1 MESVRLTGL
10 KKCFGD
16 FWAVKG
22 VDLTVNE
29 GEFFGLLGPNGA
41 GKSTTIKM
49 LTGLLRP
56 TAGKASV
63 CGFDVVERPIEVK
76 SRIGLLPE
84 DLNLYE
90 RLSGEEFVH
99 FAGRMYSLD
108 EETVRTRTA
117 ELFELLELTEQKDK
131 LIIDYSFGMK
141 KKVGLAAALIHRPKV
156 IFLDEP
162 FNGIDVISMRSVRR
176 VLRELTGRGI
186 TIFFS
191 SHVMEVVEKL
201 CNRIA
206 IMHKGEIA
214 AVGTIEQLREQM
226 IHHPE
231 AELEDIFLH
240 FVGER
245 GEARRLSWI
254 T

>member
-22 VDLTVNE
+22 VDLTVYE

-63 CGFDVVERPIEVK
+63 CGFDVVEKPIEVK

-108 EETVRTRTA
+108 EQTVRARTV

-214 AVGTIEQLREQM
+214 AVGTIENLREQM
-226 IHHPE
+226 SHHPD